1 MRLILLGPPGA
12 GKGTQAQRLVDKH
25 GLVQLSTGE
34 MLRAAANARTSV
46 GLVAKE
52 MMARGE
58 LVPDDVVVAIV
69 SDRIEEPDA
78 RNGFIL
84 DGFPR
89 TVPQAHALDR
99 MLKEKGLTL
108 DAVVEL
114 KVDEEALL
122 ERIERRI
129 AETKARGETLRDDDD
144 PDVLRRRILAYRD
157 QTAPLATYYQL
168 QNVLRSVNGMAPIPD
183 VSKEIDRVLQ
193 NPPAKKLPLEKP
205 AAEKLQ
211 AETAPPKPPSR
222 KTERAKTSGAKTSG
236 AKTSGTS
243 GTGTSG
249 AKISGAKISGAKTS
263 EAETSGAETSGAK
276 TSGAKTSGAKTSGAK
291 TSRPKA
297 SRPMAAAGA
306 AKPARARKPVAKP
319 VQGNKPSRGK
329 GKTAKPA
336 GRTRPSGSRKSNRQR
351 RLTKRR

>member
-34 MLRAAANARTSV
+34 MLRAAANAGTAV

-58 LVPDDVVVAIV
+58 LVPDEVVVAIV

-114 KVDEEALL
+114 KVDEDALL

-168 QNVLRSVNGMAPIPD
+168 QSVLRSVNGMAPIPE

-193 NPPAKKLPLEKP
+193 NAPAKTLPLEKP
-205 AAEKLQ
+205 PAEKPR
-211 AETAPPKPPSR
+211 AETALPKAPSR
-222 KTERAKTSGAKTSG
+222 KTGRAKTSGA
-236 AKTSGTS
+236 
-243 GTGTSG
+243 SG
-249 AKISGAKISGAKTS
+249 AKISAV
-263 EAETSGAETSGAK
+263 
-276 TSGAKTSGAKTSGAK
+276 KTSGAKTSGAK
-291 TSRPKA
+291 TSRAKTSRAKA
-297 SRPMAAAGA
+297 SRPKAAVGA
-306 AKPARARKPVAKP
+306 AKPAGTRKPAV
-319 VQGNKPSRGK
+319 KPSHGK
-329 GKTAKPA
+329 GKTTKPA
-336 GRTRPSGSRKSNRQR
+336 GRARPSGSRKSNRQR